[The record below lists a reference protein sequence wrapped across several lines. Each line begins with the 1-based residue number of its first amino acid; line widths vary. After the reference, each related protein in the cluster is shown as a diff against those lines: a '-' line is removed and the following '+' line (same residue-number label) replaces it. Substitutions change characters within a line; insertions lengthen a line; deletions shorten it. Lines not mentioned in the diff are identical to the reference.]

1 MTKLGTAKPFII
13 AEIGSNWETLSQA
26 VESIGIAA
34 ACGAHAVKFQ
44 AFDSA
49 SLFGHDVPNV
59 PKGIDLAWIPKL
71 KEKADAC
78 GVEFMCTA
86 FSPEL
91 VKSVDPFVSVH
102 KIASSDN
109 TWPELYQAIAETGK
123 PVIVS
128 CGATNVLGLAPMIE
142 LLKAPT
148 YLLYCSAAYPA
159 RGHNLF
165 AMEQLKKL
173 GKPIGLSDHSLD
185 VVYAPL
191 SAVQHFGAVVIEKH
205 FTAFDTMDT
214 PDVMHSLNQK
224 EFKIMCDFILGKV
237 PLDADCKEFEEKPMF
252 LRHNRRLIA
261 TCHINHGDV
270 LQYGKNFGAYR
281 SLVDDVVGLAPSSAN
296 MVPDKFKV
304 TGKRATRA
312 IEQGQAIGPQDFA

>member
-13 AEIGSNWETLSQA
+13 AEIGSNWETLSHA

-44 AFDSA
+44 AFDSTA
-49 SLFGHDVPNV
+49 LFGHDVPEA
-59 PKGIDLAWIPKL
+59 PKGLDLAWLPKL

-78 GVEFMCTA
+78 GVEFICTA

-91 VKSVDPFVSVH
+91 VKAVDPYVSVH

-109 TWPELYQAIAETGK
+109 TWPELYQAVAATGK

-128 CGATNVLGLAPMIE
+128 CGATSVADIKFMLEFI
-142 LLKAPT
+142 KAPT

-159 RGHNLF
+159 RGYNLF
-165 AMEQLKKL
+165 AMEHLKAL

-191 SAVQHFGAVVIEKH
+191 SAVNHFGAVVIEKH

-214 PDVMHSLNQK
+214 PDVGHSLNQK
-224 EFKIMCDFILGKV
+224 EFKIMCDFLLGKI
-237 PLDADCKEFEEKPMF
+237 PLDGDRKEMEEKPMF

-261 TCHINHGDV
+261 TKAISAGDV
-270 LQYGKNFGAYR
+270 LTYGGNFGAYR
-281 SLVDDVVGLAPSSAN
+281 SLVDDTNGFAPAMAN
-296 MVPDKFKV
+296 FAPEKFKV
-304 TGKRATRA
+304 TGKHATKA
-312 IEQGQAIGPQDFA
+312 IAIGQSIGPQDYA